1 LRFES
6 SLSALA
12 PGSPALRAEDRR
24 VREQLGGMDS
34 ARLVVSSGD
43 DLQAALRANDGV
55 AVALDAA
62 VVAQELG
69 GFQSL
74 SAWLPSRALQERS
87 VMALRAIPDA
97 KGRLLAAF
105 ENGGFEPDAFAHSA
119 FFEAPSVPPLQ
130 LSDLRGS
137 PLNEVVRPFLADLR
151 GRPAIVTHL
160 RDVRD
165 PEALR
170 RRLQPLAAS
179 VYLDQ
184 QALLTALYAE
194 LQQRALELTGV
205 GLLAVFA
212 IVWLRYRSLRATLSA
227 MLPALLSGACALS
240 LLALAQVSLNLL
252 HLLGLLLILGIGV
265 DYGIF
270 LLEGNSGS
278 RQWISTLVGI
288 VVACLSTTLSFGLLA
303 ISGVPALRALGQ
315 MVAIGVPLSLC
326 LAPVARLA
334 LMPPEPSDG

>member
-1 LRFES
+1 
-6 SLSALA
+6 
-12 PGSPALRAEDRR
+12 
-24 VREQLGGMDS
+24 
-34 ARLVVSSGD
+34 
-43 DLQAALRANDGV
+43 
-55 AVALDAA
+55 
-62 VVAQELG
+62 
-69 GFQSL
+69 
-74 SAWLPSRALQERS
+74 
-87 VMALRAIPDA
+87 MALRAIPDA

-160 RDVRD
+160 RDVRH